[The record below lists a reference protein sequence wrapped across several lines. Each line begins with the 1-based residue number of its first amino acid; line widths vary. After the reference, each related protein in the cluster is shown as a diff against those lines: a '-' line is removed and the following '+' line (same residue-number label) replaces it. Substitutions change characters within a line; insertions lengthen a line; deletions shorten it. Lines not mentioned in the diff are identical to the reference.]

1 MDTLQL
7 LLNAIVLGAAYALV
21 ALGFVLVLNAVGA
34 VNFAQGDLVL
44 VGAYAAIVVS
54 SFLSLPGILLLP
66 FVVVVAGLFGLALSG
81 AAFFP
86 LRNKPP
92 VTVFISTIACGVVI
106 QNSLN
111 VGFGPEPRAGPSL
124 LGNAHLDIA
133 GLQVSSQ
140 SLAIVAVAALLV
152 LGQHLL
158 LNATQFGRKLRA
170 TAQDREMARGIGI
183 SVAWMIAASFA
194 LSAALSGAGGLL
206 LANQFFVSPN
216 EGGHL
221 MLKAYIAVTIGGWG
235 STFGAVGGAL
245 IVALFEVLVSSYV
258 SYTAAS
264 VALYVCV
271 LILLLVRPQGLFKES
286 VQKRA

>member
-1 MDTLQL
+1 MATLQL
-7 LLNAIVLGAAYALV
+7 ILNAVVLGAAYALV

-34 VNFAQGDLVL
+34 VNFSQGDLVL
-44 VGAYAAIVVS
+44 VGAYAAIVAAG
-54 SFLSLPGILLLP
+54 FMSLPGILLLP
-66 FVVVVAGLFGLALSG
+66 FVVVVAGLIGWGLAG
-81 AAFFP
+81 VAFFP

-111 VGFGPEPRAGPSL
+111 VGFGPEPRAGPAL
-124 LGNAHLDIA
+124 LGNTQLDIA

-140 SLAIVAVAALLV
+140 SLAIIGVAALLV
-152 LGQHLL
+152 LGQHLI

-183 SVAWMIAASFA
+183 SVNWMIAASFA

-235 STFGAVGGAL
+235 STFGAVAGAL

-271 LILLLVRPQGLFKES
+271 LILLLVRPQGLFKEA

>member
-1 MDTLQL
+1 MTILQL
-7 LLNAIVLGAAYALV
+7 CLNAVVLGAAYSLV

-44 VGAYAAIVVS
+44 VGAYAGIVAA
-54 SFLSLPGILLLP
+54 SFVDLPGLLLLP
-66 FVVVVAGLFGLALSG
+66 FVVVVAGLVGVALSG

-92 VTVFISTIACGVVI
+92 VTVFISTIACGVVM
-106 QNSLN
+106 QNTLN
-111 VGFGPEPRAGPSL
+111 VVFGPEPRSGPAL
-124 LGNAHLDIA
+124 LGNAQLDMG
-133 GLQVSSQ
+133 GLHVSSQ
-140 SLAIVAVAALLV
+140 SLAIVAVAAILV

-158 LNATQFGRKLRA
+158 LNTTQFGRRLRA

-183 SVAWMIAASFA
+183 PVTAMIAASFA
-194 LSAALSGAGGLL
+194 LSAILSAAGGLL
-206 LANQFFVSPN
+206 LSNQFFVSPN

-235 STFGAVGGAL
+235 STFGAVIGAL
-245 IVALFEVLVSSYV
+245 IVAFFEVLISSYV

-264 VALYVCV
+264 IALYACV
-271 LILLLVRPQGLFKES
+271 LILLAVRPQGLIKET
-286 VQKRA
+286 VQRRA

>member
-1 MDTLQL
+1 
-7 LLNAIVLGAAYALV
+7 
-21 ALGFVLVLNAVGA
+21 
-34 VNFAQGDLVL
+34 
-44 VGAYAAIVVS
+44 
-54 SFLSLPGILLLP
+54 
-66 FVVVVAGLFGLALSG
+66 
-81 AAFFP
+81 
-86 LRNKPP
+86 
-92 VTVFISTIACGVVI
+92 
-106 QNSLN
+106 
-111 VGFGPEPRAGPSL
+111 L

-158 LNATQFGRKLRA
+158 LNGTQFGRKLRA

-264 VALYVCV
+264 VALFVCV

>member
-1 MDTLQL
+1 MATLQL
-7 LLNAIVLGAAYALV
+7 LLNAVVLGAGYALV

-34 VNFAQGDLVL
+34 VNFSQGDLVL
-44 VGAYAAIVVS
+44 VGAYAAIVAM
-54 SFLSLPGILLLP
+54 SFVDLPGILLLP
-66 FVVVVAGLFGLALSG
+66 FVVVVAGLVGLALSG

-111 VGFGPEPRAGPSL
+111 VGFGPEPRAGPPL
-124 LGNAHLDIA
+124 LGTSQLDIA

-158 LNATQFGRKLRA
+158 LNATQFGRRLRA

-183 SVAWMIAASFA
+183 PVAWMIAASFA

-235 STFGAVGGAL
+235 STFGAVAGAL

-271 LILLLVRPQGLFKES
+271 LILLFVRPQGLFQES
-286 VQKRA
+286 VQRRA

>member
-1 MDTLQL
+1 VGILQL
-7 LLNAIVLGAAYALV
+7 VLNAVVLGAGYALV

-44 VGAYAAIVVS
+44 VGAYAAIMAASVIN
-54 SFLSLPGILLLP
+54 LPGILLLP
-66 FVVVVAGLFGLALSG
+66 VVVVVAGLIGLVLSG

-86 LRNKPP
+86 LRNRPP

-106 QNSLN
+106 QNTLN
-111 VGFGPEPRAGPSL
+111 VAFGPEPRAGPAL
-124 LGNAHLDIA
+124 LGTSQLDIL

-152 LGQHLL
+152 VGQHLL
-158 LNATQFGRKLRA
+158 LNSTQFGRRLRA
-170 TAQDREMARGIGI
+170 TAQDREIARGIGI
-183 SVAWMIAASFA
+183 PVTWMIAASFA
-194 LSAALSGAGGLL
+194 LSAAFSGAGGLL

-235 STFGAVGGAL
+235 STLGAVVGAL

-264 VALYVCV
+264 VALYACV
-271 LILLLVRPQGLFKES
+271 LVLLVVRPNGLFQES
-286 VQKRA
+286 VQRRA